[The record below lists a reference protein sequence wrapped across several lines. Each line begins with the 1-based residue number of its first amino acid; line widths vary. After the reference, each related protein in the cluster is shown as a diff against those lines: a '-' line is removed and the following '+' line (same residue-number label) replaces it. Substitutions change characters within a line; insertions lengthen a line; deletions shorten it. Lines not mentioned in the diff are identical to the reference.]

1 VGYICDAK
9 GYRIDP
15 ERYEAL
21 KNVKIPDTPTQLRK
35 FLGLANTF
43 RSTIRNYA
51 TLASPLHKIWTAGSA
66 SLKGKGRKV
75 YEEAFNALRAA
86 IVEDVKLFFP
96 NYAYSMVL
104 RVDASLQG
112 VGAYLLQINDKE
124 EEEPIVFFS
133 QAFSDVATRWSTIEQ
148 EAYAIYYGV
157 TKCESYLMGQP
168 FFLETDHRNLL
179 YIDKATAPKVVRWKL
194 ILQQYNFRLVHIP
207 GVTNVIADTL
217 SRLFAMSAEAQG
229 LPPRY
234 KLKSIGKSASPY
246 NSSNGPGNISRT
258 KRRNLDVKH
267 GSGTVT
273 KRLKTIPL
281 DEVDWNPDDPDDVM
295 SSHQE
300 DSDQPDQD
308 SNGRESAGEAGSK
321 QYTVVRWDQG
331 DSITRAGNLSASPV
345 DSTTVGPLDR
355 PPIGSNRIE
364 GRQTQEGTSSSVET
378 TLIRAGKPPEMQ
390 NELIQSMGRVSLANS
405 INQAN
410 VDNQGVGEEVGEDIE
425 EAVHRAEKAKRCCL
439 QIFNTYHNETV
450 GHHGVN
456 ATCDYIKNVG
466 KQWRGYHDDVAEMIR
481 HCATCQKVRLGG
493 GALIASCRSIR
504 KQEPFEEVCIDT
516 LGPFPADPDGYQ
528 FVNATMDS
536 CTNMIELTKAK
547 NTGALQ
553 SAAALVNVVGRYGI
567 PRNIRTDGGPEF
579 KNVIINSLMRLLK
592 SRHLTTLAYTPTA
605 NGLIER
611 GNREILKH
619 LRAILFN
626 KDVVQNWSTYLPL
639 VQRIM
644 NYSYCKSIGTYPARL
659 LYGDRITADRGLTVA
674 WDKESLKTITAEDYV
689 QQLNEQLRAIVTAS
703 QKFQREEIQEIKKKY
718 DKKHNIIGKPP
729 LTLEVGDYV
738 LMDYP
743 DRPTN
748 KALTLWQGPFVV
760 IEVKDNDIVYC
771 QDLVTNKINPIH
783 IRRLSK
789 YFPDPQYDPA
799 EARKKDKELV
809 EVEEILDHRGQRTK
823 HSLQFLVRWKD
834 CPEENDS
841 WERWSTVRDLENLDR
856 YLLTEKGKS
865 IKEICN
871 RGTMH
876 K

>member
-1 VGYICDAK
+1 LETVQKLQGKKWYAKLDLKQSYYQLELDRNARRWTAFTTNSGTYEFTRCPFGLKNAPGIFQAVMREILQDYIDEGICEVFIDDIIIFGDSEAQFEYNVSRVLQRLLDRNVKLNGKKCTFGVSTIKYVGYICDAK

-207 GVTNVIADTL
+207 GVTNVIADAL
-217 SRLFAMSAEAQG
+217 LRLFAMSAEAQG

-234 KLKSIGKSASPY
+234 KLKSIEKSASPY

-308 SNGRESAGEAGSK
+308 SNGRESAGEADSSK
-321 QYTVVRWDQG
+321 QYTVV
-331 DSITRAGNLSASPV
+331 
-345 DSTTVGPLDR
+345 
-355 PPIGSNRIE
+355 
-364 GRQTQEGTSSSVET
+364 
-378 TLIRAGKPPEMQ
+378 
-390 NELIQSMGRVSLANS
+390 
-405 INQAN
+405 
-410 VDNQGVGEEVGEDIE
+410 
-425 EAVHRAEKAKRCCL
+425 
-439 QIFNTYHNETV
+439 
-450 GHHGVN
+450 
-456 ATCDYIKNVG
+456 
-466 KQWRGYHDDVAEMIR
+466 
-481 HCATCQKVRLGG
+481 
-493 GALIASCRSIR
+493 
-504 KQEPFEEVCIDT
+504 
-516 LGPFPADPDGYQ
+516 
-528 FVNATMDS
+528 
-536 CTNMIELTKAK
+536 
-547 NTGALQ
+547 
-553 SAAALVNVVGRYGI
+553 
-567 PRNIRTDGGPEF
+567 
-579 KNVIINSLMRLLK
+579 
-592 SRHLTTLAYTPTA
+592 
-605 NGLIER
+605 
-611 GNREILKH
+611 
-619 LRAILFN
+619 
-626 KDVVQNWSTYLPL
+626 
-639 VQRIM
+639 
-644 NYSYCKSIGTYPARL
+644 
-659 LYGDRITADRGLTVA
+659 
-674 WDKESLKTITAEDYV
+674 
-689 QQLNEQLRAIVTAS
+689 
-703 QKFQREEIQEIKKKY
+703 
-718 DKKHNIIGKPP
+718 
-729 LTLEVGDYV
+729 
-738 LMDYP
+738 
-743 DRPTN
+743 
-748 KALTLWQGPFVV
+748 
-760 IEVKDNDIVYC
+760 
-771 QDLVTNKINPIH
+771 
-783 IRRLSK
+783 
-789 YFPDPQYDPA
+789 
-799 EARKKDKELV
+799 
-809 EVEEILDHRGQRTK
+809 
-823 HSLQFLVRWKD
+823 
-834 CPEENDS
+834 
-841 WERWSTVRDLENLDR
+841 
-856 YLLTEKGKS
+856 
-865 IKEICN
+865 
-871 RGTMH
+871 
-876 K
+876 